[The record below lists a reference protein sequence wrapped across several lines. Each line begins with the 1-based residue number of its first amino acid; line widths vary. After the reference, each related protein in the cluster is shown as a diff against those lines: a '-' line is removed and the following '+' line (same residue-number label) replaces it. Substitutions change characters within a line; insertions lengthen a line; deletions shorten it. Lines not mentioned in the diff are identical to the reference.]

1 MLAVCLC
8 DLLGFMLWLVGLL
21 LLVCWVCLVLGA
33 GCWWFLFWFVGLYW
47 FVGLAKGVVLLTC
60 LLGCVMLYLV
70 VVRFVYCVGLWVLI
84 CVICC
89 DLLGGSGNYC
99 SYELADVA

>member
-1 MLAVCLC
+1 
-8 DLLGFMLWLVGLL
+8 
-21 LLVCWVCLVLGA
+21 
-33 GCWWFLFWFVGLYW
+33 
-47 FVGLAKGVVLLTC
+47 
-60 LLGCVMLYLV
+60 MLYLV

-99 SYELADVA
+99 SYELADVAWLG